1 MSSEIH
7 VAMPGSSETL
17 RFAETVRIGRT
28 QTNAIVVND
37 ASVSAEHV
45 ELRRSGEGWEIVDL
59 ESANGTFIGGRR
71 VTRALLDA
79 QTSVRLGVD
88 GPEVHLT
95 IHARAVADA
104 TNAVDVPAIEP
115 LQRVGIGGRMRA
127 TIEIPCMYGLTI
139 PPRLTA
145 IRAIVIAVNPYVRF
159 SQAKRR
165 FTSALPRRPAL

>member
-45 ELRRSGEGWEIVDL
+45 ELRKSGEEWEIVDL

-71 VTRALLDA
+71 VTRALLDVQA
-79 QTSVRLGVD
+79 SVRLGVD

-95 IHARAVADA
+95 IHHRAVADA
-104 TNAVDVPAIEP
+104 TNAVDVPAIVDRYLGDEP
-115 LQRVGIGGRMRA
+115 PEDMSLRTSLIRIALKQRRE
-127 TIEIPCMYGLTI
+127 IETRSWL
-139 PPRLTA
+139 
-145 IRAIVIAVNPYVRF
+145 
-159 SQAKRR
+159 K
-165 FTSALPRRPAL
+165 